1 MSAKRFLD
9 MCEPILIQVAPE
21 LLRFQSICQS
31 KLYKSSLLAIDDEA
45 NKLACKPL
53 VKRMYPL
60 VIASI
65 RKSVSELKT
74 RSEVSDLFDRFR
86 NGSIT
91 LKELDE
97 SLELASRSYP
107 EATLHNLVF
116 DQCVESKII
125 SDDFF
130 NDVSLRK
137 MPSEVLLSEFKAD
150 CGPRWN
156 IQVARRHLCDRLKCA
171 LEETTPYSVFFRLFY
186 RLI

>member
-1 MSAKRFLD
+1 
-9 MCEPILIQVAPE
+9 MCPT
-21 LLRFQSICQS
+21 
-31 KLYKSSLLAIDDEA
+31 
-45 NKLACKPL
+45 
-53 VKRMYPL
+53 

-125 SDDFF
+125 NENFF
-130 NDVSLRK
+130 TDVFLRK
-137 MPSEVLLSEFKAD
+137 MPSEVLLSESKAD

-156 IQVARRHLCDRLKCA
+156 IQVARRHLCDKLKCA
-171 LEETTPYSVFFRLFY
+171 LEETTPYNVLIGCFAEWY
-186 RLI
+186 RILLVE